1 VKDDADK
8 VRSEESAG
16 PGSHQANSM
25 ISTGILEIILATSLG
40 REMEN
45 KWHVGEHTRP
55 IRTARKA
62 MAQAGHDGRSKPF
75 WYHGLEVVDR
85 AV

>member
-1 VKDDADK
+1 MKGDVDK

-16 PGSHQANSM
+16 PGSHQANSI

-55 IRTARKA
+55 IRTARIA
-62 MAQAGHDGRSKPF
+62 MLRLAMMVARSRS
-75 WYHGLEVVDR
+75 GTMG
-85 AV
+85 